1 MPPAAGG
8 TEELEMVRRSIL
20 VAICAA
26 SAALLPASA
35 PAATAPAAPP
45 ILTSAPWAF
54 PVTLHWTPANDPLNV
69 SQSVYRATGPC
80 TTPPAPGGLIATF
93 PGNATSDFT
102 GRPADGTYCYHVKV
116 ADLLSTADGP
126 GVTVSVDTANPTATV
141 AISGQSP
148 AGVVSGTV
156 GLSGTS
162 ADAVSGVASSV
173 LHAGPAGACA
183 SGPVLAPAWN
193 TTAVPNGTY
202 DVCNVV
208 TDNAGHSATAT
219 LTVTVSNAQPAAA
232 PAAAAAAAAGAPA
245 VRDTLAPPAPVK
257 LTVALTRSKRSPG
270 DARVTLRWVNP
281 AAPDLDRVVAVLNRA
296 RAPLGPA
303 DGHVIYEGLRTSVA
317 LGLRAGQRGY
327 VALFA
332 YDHSGNVSVPA
343 SLPVSL
349 ARLIPLRPLTGSVVA
364 RTPLLRWK
372 ARRGTTYYNVQLF
385 HRGRRVLVDWP
396 SRASYRIPAGKL
408 VPGTY
413 VWYVWPAVQHKGAS
427 PTFGKLIGRATFTV
441 RR

>member
-1 MPPAAGG
+1 M
-8 TEELEMVRRSIL
+8 RRSIL

-35 PAATAPAAPP
+35 PAATAPAAAP

-102 GRPADGTYCYHVKV
+102 GRPADGTYCYHVRV

-126 GVTVSVDTANPTATV
+126 GVTVSVDTADPTATV

-156 GLSGTS
+156 GVSGTS
-162 ADAVSGVASSV
+162 ADALSGVASSV
-173 LHAGPAGACA
+173 LRAGPAGACA
-183 SGPVLAPAWN
+183 SGPVLASNWN
-193 TTAVPNGTY
+193 TATVPNGIY

-219 LTVTVSNAQPAAA
+219 LTVTVSNALPAAT
-232 PAAAAAAAAGAPA
+232 PAAAATAAAAAPVA
-245 VRDTLAPPAPVK
+245 HDTLAPPAPAK
-257 LTVALTRSKRSPG
+257 LTVALARSKRHTR
-270 DARVTLRWVNP
+270 ATLRWVNP

-296 RAPLGPA
+296 RAPHGPA
-303 DGHVIYEGLRTSVA
+303 DGRVIYAGLRTSVA

-332 YDHSGNVSVPA
+332 YDHSGNVSPPA

-364 RTPLLRWK
+364 RTPLLSWK

-385 HRGRRVLVDWP
+385 HKGRRVLVDWP
-396 SRASYRIPAGKL
+396 ARASYRIPAGKL